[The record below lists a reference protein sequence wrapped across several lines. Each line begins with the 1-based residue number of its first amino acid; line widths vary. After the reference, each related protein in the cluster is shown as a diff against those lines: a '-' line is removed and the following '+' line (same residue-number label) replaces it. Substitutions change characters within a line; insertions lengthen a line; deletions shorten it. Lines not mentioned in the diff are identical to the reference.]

1 MVSDSR
7 FYKPPFSVVVSK
19 NTVFELDGCSGFM
32 IENLGAPD
40 FVVGEPGQEIIPF
53 ASGDSREFEAPEG
66 GIYMGS
72 YSVKFNGGKGSA
84 LITRNSPE
92 GGLGNDQKLPESQ
105 VDYVEKLV

>member
-1 MVSDSR
+1 MSDTR
-7 FYKPPFSVVVSK
+7 FYKPPFSIVVSK

-32 IENLGAPD
+32 VENLGATD

-72 YSVKFNGGKGSA
+72 YSVKFTGGTGSA
-84 LITRNSPE
+84 LIVRNSPT
-92 GGLGNDQKLPESQ
+92 GGIANDQKLPENQ
-105 VDYVEKLV
+105 ENYREKLV